1 VGASLAVRAATT
13 DDPPTPP
20 APVQQFEGGGGRI
33 MFTRSCPRTRDR
45 RERRSR
51 VIFGLKFGCTP
62 AWKDDNRFVR
72 VHVLGPM
79 QVEIAGTAVGLGGRL
94 ARQLFAAL
102 VVRAGAS
109 VSVPALVAPV
119 GTYEGVS
126 AQ

>member
-1 VGASLAVRAATT
+1 
-13 DDPPTPP
+13 
-20 APVQQFEGGGGRI
+20 
-33 MFTRSCPRTRDR
+33 
-45 RERRSR
+45 
-51 VIFGLKFGCTP
+51 
-62 AWKDDNRFVR
+62 VR
-72 VHVLGPM
+72 VRVLGPM

-94 ARQLFAAL
+94 PRQLFATL